1 MASGTLGAA
10 MEAGLLDKKALALSF
25 AFYNH
30 DISSDKVNN
39 ASNIACMIIEKLW
52 RSDAWGACDARV
64 FNINVPLVDNP
75 SPDVYMTTMGRSQFG
90 SLYRRAGECQHEAKG
105 INPITGLPLSGEM
118 DEKTRKHLR
127 IAVDD
132 GENTVNS
139 KQSADADF
147 TLDGEDGAVYV
158 FSASVGVNNEAGE
171 GTDIW
176 AVRKRA
182 VSITPLRP
190 ELDSLGDAGQQ
201 ALWKELGFT
210 PLAR

>member
-10 MEAGLLDKKALALSF
+10 MEAALLNKKALALSF

-39 ASNIACMIIEKLW
+39 ACNVACTVIEKLW
-52 RSDAWGACDARV
+52 RSDAWSATNAGV
-64 FNINVPLVDNP
+64 FNVNVPIANHP
-75 SPDVYMTTMGRSQFG
+75 SPDVFMTTMGRSHFG
-90 SLYRRAGECQHEAKG
+90 SLYRKVGDCQHKAKG
-105 INPITGLPLSGEM
+105 INPITGLPLSKET
-118 DEKTRKHLR
+118 DEKVSKHLR

-132 GENTVNS
+132 GQNAVNS
-139 KQSADADF
+139 KKSAGEDF
-147 TLDGEDGAVYV
+147 TQDGEDGAVYV
-158 FSASVGVNNEAGE
+158 FSASVGVDNEAGE

-190 ELDSLGDAGQQ
+190 ELGSLGNADQQ
-201 ALWKELGFT
+201 ALWNELGFT
-210 PLAR
+210 SLVE